1 MGFIYGNFLSNV
13 IQPIGW
19 PTSCIRIHEEEFFFL
34 APWFFRFSALMA
46 GDCLMVGTPP
56 LESAM

>member
-46 GDCLMVGTPP
+46 GDCLMVVGP
-56 LESAM
+56 AYW